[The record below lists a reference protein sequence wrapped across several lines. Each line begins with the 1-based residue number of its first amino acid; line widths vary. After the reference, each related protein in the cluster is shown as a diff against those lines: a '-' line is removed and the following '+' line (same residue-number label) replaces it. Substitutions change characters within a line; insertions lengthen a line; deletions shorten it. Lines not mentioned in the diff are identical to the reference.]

1 MIETFQIVIGSA
13 IFMLAAITVFA
24 VFQELSGDEND

>member
-13 IFMLAAITVFA
+13 LIVLGVFGLFAIS
-24 VFQELSGDEND
+24 QEIRSNND